1 MESTQYAVHG
11 TEVSGH
17 YFKDLNTKLDV
28 GDGIPPS
35 RPLRPHPWRSSPTS
49 SRPCPDH
56 AGAGHARLASAQPHP
71 SNNLLLG
78 RVLGVL

>member
-56 AGAGHARLASAQPHP
+56 ASVGHARLASAQPHP